1 MIFRNRVHL
10 YLEKILTE
18 NTKRTQ
24 NIALRLVIK
33 LANKTSKLKKRDH
46 KFFLL
51 VLPNGGTEFQDRWKK
66 PDH

>member
-24 NIALRLVIK
+24 NITLRLVIK
-33 LANKTSKLKKRDH
+33 LANKTSKLKKRRSQI
-46 KFFLL
+46 
-51 VLPNGGTEFQDRWKK
+51 LPFGFAKWWDRIPRRKK